1 MNYILFIIFN
11 VLYHKIFQIYSIIIF
26 FYIVTNFV
34 YIYSFVRQ
42 YFIQNKQITCP
53 ILNTIPPKTINKII
67 CHEKFRM
74 KYNIIYYL
82 YNMILEIILL
92 IVINLELSL
101 NNEIIIFLLGKILI
115 IILNIPLLHWNLYIH
130 NKINNYNL
138 STLEILFNLVHLI
151 TIECASLSD
160 MIVII
165 HLLILTLKTNSN
177 YFLFLWI
184 FANCLLELFKILIS
198 NFITIYYETNNDN
211 KLLINN
217 LSNNTRDKINLL
229 CKECNFP
236 SQSIY
241 IKNKVYNT
249 QCNAQIDGL
258 GPFTIISIS
267 ELLFSATQS
276 EDQILSIVIH
286 ELGHYKQ
293 NHIIYFF
300 IIDIIR
306 NVCFV
311 SIIKVFINLFK
322 KQLISTLY
330 NYLLLY
336 PTINLLLDIIT
347 NYIQRQFENSADEF
361 VVKLNYGNE
370 FINLLISVTI
380 NDESPIK
387 CDNIYSIIHSTHPD
401 VMSRIQRIK
410 QLSQQNY

>member
-82 YNMILEIILL
+82 YNMILEITLL

-101 NNEIIIFLLGKILI
+101 NNEIIIFLLGRILI
-115 IILNIPLLHWNLYIH
+115 IILNIPLLYWNLYI
-130 NKINNYNL
+130 NNYTT
-138 STLEILFNLVHLI
+138 SILKILI
-151 TIECASLSD
+151 ELIKL
-160 MIVII
+160 II
-165 HLLILTLKTNSN
+165 YKHIYRNIDIIFKTYSLILLLLTNNNN
-177 YFLFLWI
+177 YFLFLV
-184 FANCLLELFKILIS
+184 FGNYLLRLFEILIS
-198 NFITIYYETNNDN
+198 NFITIYYRTNNNN

-229 CKECNFP
+229 CEECNFP

-241 IKNKVYNT
+241 IKDTIYNI
-249 QCNAQIDGL
+249 QYNAHISGFGSL
-258 GPFTIISIS
+258 TIISIS
-267 ELLFSATQS
+267 ELLFNTTQS
-276 EDQILSIVIH
+276 EDQILSVIIH

-293 NHIIYFF
+293 NHITYCFF
-300 IIDIIR
+300 IHIIC
-306 NVCFV
+306 NICFAI
-311 SIIKVFINLFK
+311 IIKIFVNLFK
-322 KQLISTLY
+322 KQLIPTLY

-370 FINLLISVTI
+370 FINLLISITI
-380 NDESPIK
+380 NNESPIK
-387 CDNIYSIIHSTHPD
+387 YDNIYFIIYSTHPD
-401 VMSRIQRIK
+401 IVNRIQRIK